1 MNLKRRN
8 SWPLD
13 VFWSMLWMITWQ
25 RDKAERS
32 PFRNK
37 IRSDQKRL
45 FFAVSLYPL
54 SFFANTPFK
63 LILFKSRQGW
73 IQDLIKEVL
82 DLFRKNKIPIYEQID
97 VPKAKTMIVDTI
109 TNSSFYIIW
118 KLLDP
123 SSILITLS
131 RDDFRQFVIFRV
143 YMLFYCIFYWV
154 IKKIRNN
161 EMFTTQ

>member
-1 MNLKRRN
+1 
-8 SWPLD
+8 
-13 VFWSMLWMITWQ
+13 
-25 RDKAERS
+25 
-32 PFRNK
+32 
-37 IRSDQKRL
+37 
-45 FFAVSLYPL
+45 
-54 SFFANTPFK
+54 
-63 LILFKSRQGW
+63 
-73 IQDLIKEVL
+73 
-82 DLFRKNKIPIYEQID
+82 
-97 VPKAKTMIVDTI
+97 MIVDTI